1 MKIILA
7 SHGSLAEAMLGV
19 LRMIMGDEDDVEALC
34 LDKWE
39 NPGALV
45 VEVKKRIDAAEGMPV
60 ILVCDIK
67 GGSVFNGLLPL
78 CAHPGVTLFAGMNL
92 DLVLS
97 LVNIQPETPEAFEE
111 VMGEGKAGI
120 ARFDR
125 ETLDRMGGG
134 NDADDF

>member
-1 MKIILA
+1 MKTILA

-19 LRMIMGDEDDVEALC
+19 LHMIMGEDDDVEALC

-39 NPGALV
+39 NPGALAA
-45 VEVKKRIDAAEGMPV
+45 EVKKRIDAAGGKP
-60 ILVCDIK
+60 ITLVCDIK
-67 GGSVFNGLLPL
+67 GGSVFNHLLPL
-78 CAHPGVTLFAGMNL
+78 CVHPGVSLFGGMNL

-120 ARFDR
+120 TFFDR
-125 ETLDRMGGG
+125 ETFERMGGG
-134 NDADDF
+134 NDAGDF

>member
-19 LRMIMGDEDDVEALC
+19 LHMIMGDEDDVEALC

-39 NPGALV
+39 NPGALAAE
-45 VEVKKRIDAAEGMPV
+45 VEKRIDAAEGNP
-60 ILVCDIK
+60 LVLVSDIK
-67 GGSVFNGLLPL
+67 GGSVFNCLLPL
-78 CAHPGVTLFAGMNL
+78 CARAGVSLFAGMNL

-97 LVNIQPETPEAFEE
+97 LVNIQPDTPEAFEE
-111 VMGEGKAGI
+111 VMGEGRAGI

-125 ETLDRMGGG
+125 EILEKMGGG